1 MKLIALYTRALGMLG
16 AEKGLA
22 LVLAAASVVIGIVQL
37 AEPILLGRV
46 VDALARGNEAF
57 PTIALWAALGLFGI
71 LASVIVAVLADRLA
85 HRRHLAAMAE
95 AFDRAMALPQGY
107 HADRGSGAVV
117 RSVIQGTDALFWLWL
132 GAMREQ
138 LTAVAGIVLLV
149 PTAIG
154 MDMRMAAILAL
165 LAVAYVVMN
174 TLVMQKTKDG
184 QSNVERYNAAVYGRV
199 GDVIG
204 NVTVVQS
211 FARLK
216 AESEAMRAV
225 MSDLLAAQYP
235 VLTWWGIL
243 TVLQR
248 AAATITMVA
257 VFALGAVL
265 AGRGEL
271 SVGAIVSFVGFAN
284 LLISKLD
291 QIAGFVTAMH
301 RRRPTFE
308 AYFALLDEPVGI
320 AEKPDAP
327 PLPPVKG
334 DVRYE
339 GVSFRF
345 PGTEQGVHDIALAAA
360 PGETVAL
367 VGPTGSGKSTTLS
380 LLMRLRAPDA
390 GRILI
395 DGTNIADVTLAS
407 LRQQVSVVFQDAGLF
422 NRSIGDNIAIGRP
435 GATLAEVEEAARL
448 AEAHEFIL
456 RKPDGYGFVIGER
469 GVALSGGERQRLAI
483 ARAIL
488 KDAPILVLDEA
499 TSALDAE
506 TEARIKRALDRLRAG
521 RTTFIIAHR
530 LSTVANADRILVL
543 DQGRI
548 VEQGRFRELAEGQG
562 LFARMVAEGGFTVP
576 RTSEAHAAPQAVAIE
591 G

>member
-1 MKLIALYTRALGMLG
+1 MELVRLYRRALGMLA
-16 AEKGLA
+16 AERTLA
-22 LVLAAASVVIGIVQL
+22 IVLAAASVAIGIVQL
-37 AEPILLGRV
+37 AEPILFGRV
-46 VDALARGNEAF
+46 VDALSRGEGAF
-57 PTIALWAALGLFGI
+57 ATIALWAALGLFGI
-71 LASVIVAVLADRLA
+71 LASVIVAVYADRLA
-85 HRRHLAAMAE
+85 HRRHLAAMAD
-95 AFDRAMALPQGY
+95 AFERAMTLPQGY
-107 HADRGSGAVV
+107 HADRGAGAVV
-117 RSVIQGTDALFWLWL
+117 RSILQGTDALFWLWL

-138 LTAVAGIVLLV
+138 LTAVAGILLLV
-149 PTAIG
+149 PTAIR
-154 MDMRMAAILAL
+154 MDVRMAAILAL
-165 LAVAYVVMN
+165 LAVAYVAMNAYVMR
-174 TLVMQKTKDG
+174 KTKTG
-184 QSNVERYNAAVYGRV
+184 QANVERYNTAVYGRV

-216 AESEAMRAV
+216 AESEAMREV

-257 VFALGAVL
+257 VFTVGAVL
-265 AGRGEL
+265 AGQGEL
-271 SVGAIVSFVGFAN
+271 SVGEIVAFVGFAN

-291 QIAGFVTAMH
+291 QVSGFVTSIY
-301 RRRPTFE
+301 RRAPVLKG
-308 AYFALLDEPVGI
+308 YFALMDEPVGI
-320 AEKPDAP
+320 AEKPGAL
-327 PLPPVKG
+327 PLPSVKG
-334 DVRYE
+334 EVRYE
-339 GVSFRF
+339 AVSFRF
-345 PGTEQGVHDIALAAA
+345 PGTEQGIEDVTLAAA
-360 PGETVAL
+360 PGQTVAI

-380 LLMRLRAPDA
+380 LLMRLRAPDT

-395 DGTNIADVTLAS
+395 DGHDIADVTLAS
-407 LRQQVSVVFQDAGLF
+407 LRQQISVVFQDAGLF

-435 GATLAEVEEAARL
+435 GASLAEVEEAARL
-448 AEAHEFIL
+448 AEAHDFIA
-456 RKPDGYGFVIGER
+456 RKPGGYGFVIGER

-530 LSTVANADRILVL
+530 LSTVANADEILVL

-548 VEQGRFRELAEGQG
+548 VERGRFVGLAEGRG

-576 RTSEAHAAPQAVAIE
+576 KAAE
-591 G
+591 D

>member
-1 MKLIALYTRALGMLG
+1 MSLFGLYTRALGMLK
-16 AEKGLA
+16 AERGLA
-22 LVLAAASVVIGIVQL
+22 VLLAIASVAIGLVQL
-37 AEPILLGRV
+37 AEPILFGRV
-46 VDALARGNEAF
+46 VDALSRGEGAF

-71 LASVIVAVLADRLA
+71 LASVVVAVFADRLA
-85 HRRHLAAMAE
+85 HRRRLAALAN
-95 AFDRAMALPQGY
+95 AFERAMTLPQGY
-107 HADRGSGAVV
+107 HAEQGSGAVIRSIV
-117 RSVIQGTDALFWLWL
+117 RGTDVLFWLWL

-138 LTAVAGIVLLV
+138 ITAVAGIVLLV

-154 MDMRMAAILAL
+154 MDIRMAAILAL

-174 TLVMQKTKDG
+174 RIVMKKTMTG
-184 QSNVERYNAAVYGRV
+184 QMNVERYNAAVFSRV

-211 FARLK
+211 FVRFK
-216 AESEAMRAV
+216 AEADAMRMV

-235 VLTWWGIL
+235 VLTWWGLL

-257 VFALGAVL
+257 VFSVGALL

-271 SVGAIVSFVGFAN
+271 SVGEIVSFVGFAN
-284 LLISKLD
+284 LLIAKLD
-291 QIAGFVTAMH
+291 QLSGFVTAIH
-301 RRRPTFE
+301 RNGP
-308 AYFALLDEPVGI
+308 ALKSYFALVDQPDGVV
-320 AEKPDAP
+320 EKADAQ
-327 PLPPVKG
+327 PLPPVTG
-334 DVRYE
+334 EVRYE
-339 GVSFRF
+339 NVSFRF
-345 PGTEQGVHDIALAAA
+345 PGTTQGVHDITLTA
-360 PGETVAL
+360 PAGKTVAL

-380 LLMRLRAPDA
+380 LLMRLRVPDA

-395 DGTNIADVTLAS
+395 DGHNIADVTLAS
-407 LRQQVSVVFQDAGLF
+407 LRHEIAVVFQDAGLF
-422 NRSIGDNIAIGRP
+422 NRSIGDNIAVGRP
-435 GATLAEVEEAARL
+435 DATLADVEKAARL
-448 AEAHEFIL
+448 AEAHDFIMQ
-456 RKPDGYGFVIGER
+456 KPDGYGFVIGER
-469 GVALSGGERQRLAI
+469 GAALSGGERQRIAI

-530 LSTVANADRILVL
+530 LSTVADADEILVL

-548 VEQGRFRELAEGQG
+548 VERGRFLTLAEGNG

-576 RTSEAHAAPQAVAIE
+576 KAAEAAKDDAPAQA
-591 G
+591 GL